1 MKKRI
6 FGMMLLA
13 GALAFAQTT
22 FKIQAD
28 RETCFYACGERA
40 TFTVTAVDS
49 NGVPVKAGTVT
60 ASLDN
65 FGPKK
70 FEKRSVDLA
79 RENPFTVAG
88 TLAEP
93 GFLRLCLAGKGCK
106 NQVFG
111 VGYEPEKLEK
121 GSPSP
126 DDFDA
131 LWADARAKLAREVPL
146 DAQVVRVPE
155 RCTKDF
161 DFFRISF
168 ATFGRRVYGYM
179 SVPTDKARAP

>member
-6 FGMMLLA
+6 FGMMLLV

-28 RETCFYACGERA
+28 RETCLYACGERA

-88 TLAEP
+88 MLAEP

-111 VGYEPEKLEK
+111 VGYEPE
-121 GSPSP
+121 
-126 DDFDA
+126 
-131 LWADARAKLAREVPL
+131 
-146 DAQVVRVPE
+146 
-155 RCTKDF
+155 
-161 DFFRISF
+161 
-168 ATFGRRVYGYM
+168 
-179 SVPTDKARAP
+179 